1 MIVYLKEAE
10 NDVRKL
16 SKKDRLLYAEQISK
30 LEKNAYLG
38 KSLSSNLS
46 DCRKIYFG
54 SKSELRIIYTIKKS
68 QVCILVAIGCRNDLE
83 VYQLA
88 AERLNRKWK

>member
-1 MIVYLKEAE
+1 MIFYLKQAE

-16 SKKDRLLYAEQISK
+16 SREDRLLYDEQIKK

-38 KSLSSNLS
+38 KKLSSNLS

-54 SKSELRIIYTIKKS
+54 NRSELRIIYTIKNS
-68 QVCILVAIGCRNDLE
+68 EVCILVAIGCRNDLE

-88 AERLNRKWK
+88 AKRLNRNWF